1 MAVNCWV
8 WPAAIDEFEGA
19 TVIETSAA
27 VVTVRLVEPATNRY
41 FALMLVAPWLA
52 AVTRPLTEMAATDG
66 FDEFQFANIVTSR
79 MLPSLSVA
87 VATNC

>member
-1 MAVNCWV
+1 MAANCWV
-8 WPAAIDEFEGA
+8 WPAAIDGFEGA
-19 TVIETSAA
+19 TVIEPSAA

-52 AVTRPLTEMAATDG
+52 AVTRPVAETPATDG
-66 FDEFQFANIVTSR
+66 FDELQFASAVTSR
-79 MLPSLSVA
+79 VLPSLSVA

>member
-1 MAVNCWV
+1 MAANCWV
-8 WPAAIDEFEGA
+8 WPAAIDGFEGA

-27 VVTVRLVEPATNRY
+27 AVTVRLVEAATDRY

-52 AVTRPLTEMAATDG
+52 VVTRPVTEIPATDR
-66 FDEFQFANIVTSR
+66 FDELQFASAVTSR